1 MDLRS
6 RVAGIISRMGRSFF
20 SLSGLGSFVM
30 ALVLAI
36 MVWMAATIQAN
47 PFTEGY
53 LAERVPVEVVNRG
66 EGLVV
71 VGGVGQE
78 VRIRVR
84 APESVWEDLTA
95 DDFRAYVD
103 LQGLG
108 VGLHEVAVRVEPAG
122 NLVRILQVSPSALA
136 IRLDNVAQKSV
147 PVTIDVLG
155 NPPLGY
161 SVRPVQVA
169 PTQISVRGPQ
179 SLVDQVQQ
187 ANGEVFLSGQK
198 ETFDRSVTIVPKDEV
213 GNTLEGLE
221 LDQRTARVTVPIEQE
236 VGYRE
241 LSVKPT
247 VEGSP
252 APGYWV
258 SSISATPSTVTVSGD
273 PEAVNQIPGY
283 VETFPVNVEDARADI
298 SQRVPLVFPEGV
310 TPLEDAATAQ
320 ALIEISPVLGG
331 QTVQLTP
338 VVRGL
343 GRGLEAT
350 FSPETVEVI
359 LSGPLSELEALE
371 AGDVEVVLNLSD
383 YEPGTHLVTP
393 EIRRPDSLE
402 VQAVLPDQVEV
413 VIQES

>member
-1 MDLRS
+1 LRS
-6 RVAGIISRMGRSFF
+6 RIAGIISRVGRSFL
-20 SLSGLGSFVM
+20 SLRGLGSFLM
-30 ALVLAI
+30 ALVLAV

-53 LAERVPVEVVNRG
+53 LAERVPVEVVSRG

-71 VGGVGQE
+71 VGGVAQE
-78 VRIRVR
+78 VRVRVR

-95 DDFRAYVD
+95 VDFRAYVD

-108 VGLHEVAVRVEPAG
+108 VGLHEVPIRVEPAG
-122 NLVRILQVSPSALA
+122 NVVRILQVSPSALA
-136 IRLDNVAQKSV
+136 IRLDTLAEKTV
-147 PVTIDVLG
+147 PVRIDVYG

-161 SVRPVQVA
+161 SARPVQIA
-169 PTQISVRGPQ
+169 PTQVTVAGPQ
-179 SLVDQVQQ
+179 GLVDQVQE
-187 ANGEVFLSGQK
+187 ARGDVFLSGQK
-198 ETFDRSVTIVPKDEV
+198 ETFDTTVTIVPRDEV
-213 GNTLEGLE
+213 GNALEGLE

-258 SSISATPSTVTVSGD
+258 SSISASPSTVTVLGD

-310 TPLEDAATAQ
+310 TPLEDADTVQ

-338 VVRGL
+338 IVTGL
-343 GRGLEAT
+343 GRGLEAS

-359 LSGPLSELEALE
+359 LSGPLSELESLE
-371 AGDVEVVLNLSD
+371 AGDVEVVLDLSD

-393 EIRRPDSLE
+393 EISRPESLE

>member
-1 MDLRS
+1 MRS
-6 RVAGIISRMGRSFF
+6 RIAGIISRVGRSFL
-20 SLSGLGSFVM
+20 SLRGLGSFLM
-30 ALVLAI
+30 ALVLAV

-53 LAERVPVEVVNRG
+53 LAERVPVEVVSRG

-71 VGGVGQE
+71 VGGVAQE
-78 VRIRVR
+78 VRVRVR

-95 DDFRAYVD
+95 VDFRAYVD

-108 VGLHEVAVRVEPAG
+108 VGLHEVPIRVEPAG
-122 NLVRILQVSPSALA
+122 NVVRILQVSPSALA
-136 IRLDNVAQKSV
+136 IRLDTLAEKTV
-147 PVTIDVLG
+147 PVRIDVYG

-161 SVRPVQVA
+161 SARPVQIA
-169 PTQISVRGPQ
+169 PTQVTVAGPQ
-179 SLVDQVQQ
+179 GLVDQVQE
-187 ANGEVFLSGQK
+187 ARGDVFLSGQK
-198 ETFDRSVTIVPKDEV
+198 ETFDTTVTIVPRDEV
-213 GNTLEGLE
+213 GNALEGLE

-258 SSISATPSTVTVSGD
+258 SSISASPSTVTVLGD

-310 TPLEDAATAQ
+310 TPLEDADTVQ

-338 VVRGL
+338 IVTGL
-343 GRGLEAT
+343 GRGLEAS

-359 LSGPLSELEALE
+359 LSGPLSELESLE
-371 AGDVEVVLNLSD
+371 AGDVEVVLDLSD

-393 EIRRPDSLE
+393 EISRPESLE

>member
-1 MDLRS
+1 LRS
-6 RVAGIISRMGRSFF
+6 RIAGIISKVGGSFL
-20 SLSGLGSFVM
+20 SLRGLGSFLM
-30 ALVLAI
+30 ALVLAV

-71 VGGVGQE
+71 VGGVAQE
-78 VRIRVR
+78 VRVRVR

-108 VGLHEVAVRVEPAG
+108 VGLHEVPVRVEPAG
-122 NLVRILQVSPSALA
+122 NVVRILQVSPSALA
-136 IRLDNVAQKSV
+136 IRLDTIAEKTV
-147 PVTIDVLG
+147 PVRIDVYG

-161 SVRPVQVA
+161 SARPI
-169 PTQISVRGPQ
+169 QISPMQVTARGPQ
-179 SLVDQVQQ
+179 SLVDQAQD
-187 ANGEVFLSGQK
+187 ARGEVFLSGQK
-198 ETFDRSVTIVPKDEV
+198 ETFDTTVTIVPRDEI
-213 GNTLEGLE
+213 GNALEGLE

-283 VETFPVNVEDARADI
+283 VETFPVNVEDARADV

-310 TPLEDAATAQ
+310 TPLEDADTVQAQ
-320 ALIEISPVLGG
+320 IEISPVLGG

-338 VVRGL
+338 IVTGL
-343 GRGLEAT
+343 GRGLEAS

-359 LSGPLSELEALE
+359 LSGPLSELESLE
-371 AGDVEVVLNLSD
+371 AGDVEVVLDVSD

-393 EIRRPDSLE
+393 EISRPDSLE